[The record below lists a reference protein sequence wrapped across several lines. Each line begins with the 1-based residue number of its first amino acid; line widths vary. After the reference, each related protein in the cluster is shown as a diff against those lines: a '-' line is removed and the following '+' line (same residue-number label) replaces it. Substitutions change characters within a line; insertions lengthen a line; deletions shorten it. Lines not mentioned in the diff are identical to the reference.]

1 MSRVDNIKRYAERRE
16 QAKIDSENLSAK
28 RIEEYKT
35 KIKELKPRIDELL
48 AVGNA
53 CRENGIP
60 LEGNSIWG
68 GHEGYDIHQFISN
81 EWSHVTGFI
90 SEGSDDKPFTRIGK
104 VGGGACDW
112 NLKTDGNTIF
122 VDGRIEYVLKRFLD
136 EFDEFEAKFYEYVD
150 DITE

>member
-60 LEGNSIWG
+60 LTGSSFG
-68 GHEGYDIHQFISN
+68 GHEGYDTHHFISN
-81 EWSHVTGFI
+81 GWSHVTGFI
-90 SEGSDDKPFTRIGK
+90 SEGPGKPFTRIGK

-112 NLKTDGNTIF
+112 NLKTDGNAIF
-122 VDGRIEYVLKRFLD
+122 VDGKIEYVLKMFLD